1 MTFRTIRTIVLIVA
15 TIWASYSFFKD
26 ALGRGERLS
35 KLDRSI
41 RFLGAILMLAMAI
54 GGSLLVAGYL
64 N

>member
-1 MTFRTIRTIVLIVA
+1 MTFRTIRAVVLIVA

-26 ALGRGERLS
+26 ALGRGESLS
-35 KLDRSI
+35 KLDRGI